1 MAEAAL
7 SIDGRSINAPCV
19 QIASGNERRLVCYW
33 YWVAQ
38 KMTANP
44 YFAKLLR
51 AWAWLSG
58 ESRSA
63 SVIAVATTY
72 DERPEAA
79 VEALQSFLDAAEPLN
94 PLLVRA
100 AQQE

>member
-1 MAEAAL
+1 MTEAVL
-7 SIDGRSINAPCV
+7 SIDGRSINTPCV

-38 KMTANP
+38 TMTANP
-44 YFAKLLR
+44 YLAKLLR

-58 ESRSA
+58 DLQSA
-63 SVIAVATTY
+63 SIIASATPY
-72 DERPEAA
+72 DERPDAA
-79 VEALQSFLDAAEPLN
+79 VEILQSFLDAAEPLN

-100 AQQE
+100 AQLE